1 MVLMEVKKSR
11 PIVSTVRIFLMKNG
25 GFTATAV
32 LLTVVLFLYSGS
44 VLQHSS
50 SEKDKKSNVGTRE
63 MSETSKISV
72 LETKESEYEYIHDD
86 PGHVWHWTRER
97 PACPKLSL
105 KKDCAGNSYK
115 ELYHHFHSEG
125 WVTFTSCSLK
135 KNEET
140 VLEPVTEYVRN
151 LTRSRASTV
160 NLKCV
165 KDLAADPDTV
175 EFMEYIHGGRRAFPF
190 QTLNFKVGTQQGFHS
205 DLTFFDTQPRTLM
218 AAAWVALEDTN
229 PNNGPLKFV
238 PKSHRYGIWD
248 FNDIGLP
255 YKYDI
260 GDSEESRSK
269 ADGPYYIE
277 LAKIIK
283 KMGFKTKLADNIKR
297 GQTFIWAAALVHGG
311 APVKNSSLTRMSQ
324 VSHYFF
330 EGSSYYWNPMYS
342 DIGKNKIRYDNLQ
355 IKACETQLRN
365 LDSDL
370 KPAFTCAD
378 AHTEAFMNFAK
389 EEL

>member
-1 MVLMEVKKSR
+1 MVRVEKKQDR
-11 PIVSTVRIFLMKNG
+11 PIFSTVRILLLKNG
-25 GFTATAV
+25 GYTATAV
-32 LLTVVLFLYSGS
+32 LLAVGLFLYSGS

-50 SEKDKKSNVGTRE
+50 SEMDKKSNEGRRE
-63 MSETSKISV
+63 TTETSETSV
-72 LETKESEYEYIHDD
+72 LENQESEHKYIHDD

-97 PACPKLSL
+97 PACPTLSL
-105 KKDCAGNSYK
+105 MKDCAGKSYK

-125 WVTFTSCSLK
+125 WVVFNSCSLK
-135 KNEET
+135 KNSET
-140 VLEPVTEYVRN
+140 VLDPVTEYCRN

-160 NLKCV
+160 KLKCV
-165 KDLAADPDTV
+165 KDLAADPDTI
-175 EFMEYIHGGRRAFPF
+175 EFISYIHGGRRAFPF
-190 QTLNFKVGTQQGFHS
+190 QTLNFKVGTQQGYHS

-248 FNDIGLP
+248 YNDIGLP

-260 GDSEESRSK
+260 GDTRETRTKS
-269 ADGPYYIE
+269 DGPYYIE
-277 LAKIIK
+277 IEKTIK
-283 KMGFKTKLADNIKR
+283 EMGFETKVADNIKR
-297 GQTFIWAAALVHGG
+297 GETFIWAAGLVHGG
-311 APVKNSSLTRMSQ
+311 LPIKDPSLTRMSQ

-330 EGSSYYWNPMYS
+330 EGSSYYWNPQHS
-342 DIGKNKIRYDNLQ
+342 DLGENKISYDNLH
-355 IKACETQLRN
+355 IKPCETQLRN

-378 AHTEAFMNFAK
+378 AHTEAFRNFAR